1 MTPGQRALIAAE
13 LARQKPGGARTKA
26 QKCALTH
33 ADAAARC
40 NISARQVDK
49 ASTLLNKVASGH
61 AAKQLLESV
70 RLNRL
75 SLNRAEKIAR
85 LPKGKQLEI
94 LAGASSFKSD
104 QKPKVGHLRAD
115 RSARSADRQNF
126 LAAQVARLA
135 GLAESAQ
142 SMTVEFL
149 GEVSAS
155 SVFAETAQRLAS
167 TFVEPRWLCVLAC
180 PSENYEDCLTWR
192 SEF

>member
-1 MTPGQRALIAAE
+1 
-13 LARQKPGGARTKA
+13 
-26 QKCALTH
+26 
-33 ADAAARC
+33 
-40 NISARQVDK
+40 
-49 ASTLLNKVASGH
+49 LLNKVASGH

-115 RSARSADRQNF
+115 RSAKIGRPAEL

-142 SMTVEFL
+142 SMTVEFWGRL
-149 GEVSAS
+149 ANLCRDAS
-155 SVFAETAQRLAS
+155 RVFAQEAMRLGM
-167 TFVEPRWLCVLAC
+167 PL
-180 PSENYEDCLTWR
+180 ENDEDCLPGGR
-192 SEF
+192 SSEAGPQ